1 VVALHATRVQHHPAD
16 QGAAVQTTTPVQ
28 LAAKF
33 CLDLFSFDG
42 TQGVKHQLDDAVVL
56 QGGQGNQLRCRSN
69 NNPKSWM
76 MKKIHVYLA
85 DTYSL
90 RLLATMTN
98 C

>member
-56 QGGQGNQLRCRSN
+56 QGGQGNQLRSCSN
-69 NNPKSWM
+69 NDPKSRVV
-76 MKKIHVYLA
+76 KKIH
-85 DTYSL
+85 
-90 RLLATMTN
+90 R
-98 C
+98 